1 MLFPSSRHGTFL
13 LMCMALVAT
22 LTVLAF
28 AFLRTVQQIHTSGDS
43 NTRNLLAREAA
54 LEGFQH
60 AAENLMRAYVSD
72 DNNPVGPGFTRME
85 TQGFAPFLSF
95 NGAYIAGG
103 QGAMGATT
111 AYLDFDDVAPEH
123 HLYDPMTVGWWCGY
137 DGGGMAWRN
146 SATNNDGR
154 GRYYEPSFYDLL
166 LTNSATAP
174 TVPVPF
180 SKFNL
185 GFTPDRSDGLF
196 LDAHFVRIPSSTPV
210 LQARQLARFRQRYA
224 VDIMDLDGQFLANGD
239 PGLDYTHIVSTDP
252 NDPDTSTPTS
262 PGSILKNDPVARRVI
277 ADMEAVPQVEWFMT
291 GGDMG
296 SASPL
301 RMQHVYQGR
310 GWTSN
315 FDWDPTTHTPQTF
328 PLMWRAQ
335 NTPIFFLSGAWPGST
350 QMTVD
355 GYSVTAYNWGRPNPP
370 PEYAPYLFSAN
381 GGCVNQENGPLG
393 LKGGGEAWP
402 TNESYPEGGIIMN
415 HVQMG
420 PNYSFR
426 NLRMASYGG
435 EGNVTDYRNEGG
447 IGFNSGVEFT
457 PFGKNLIPTAL
468 QGSASYT
475 AGGTTITGT
484 NTIFSSQIKA
494 GDVVSVGDQVRVIAS
509 VSGNQSAS
517 VTTAFTDSGTNAAI
531 GLVSHYGSS
540 ANAPFNINILTA
552 EINLV
557 NGILAGYC
565 PAGVMKQLWI
575 DQNNRTGW
583 TNGLDPGLWADMSA
597 TAPFGVSDLTFIE
610 PGWQHFWHNHGDYFS
625 PGFNAAANPPA
636 DFPIYYN
643 PVEIRFTG
651 GSPATE
657 ASATACI
664 DASIDATD
672 GALASFTISEP
683 GSYSSTPAVA
693 VVQQFESNATWDLFV
708 PALSK
713 AFGPNYGNYTEA
725 SSTDAVGAVIDPD
738 FHEDY
743 QRPAD
748 PRMHIPWP
756 STAADISPEPDNSP
770 GPPYLPHPNADP
782 GFRSPANRYPGP
794 LAINGFDD
802 DDNPR
807 HDRLGR
813 FIMVSDQL
821 ETQDPYNLACWP
833 GGQFFRVF
841 GGGAMWSPPGAL
853 NLQYNGP
860 PASAPPAGFVFDVV
874 NNVGNSNQPTQ
885 YGIYPEQI
893 SGSWNQALSPHPDSF
908 YTEML
913 YAMANAIATTRAM
926 WAQYPQV
933 YSYWGTSG
941 LFYDPVN
948 NVWNGWQV
956 GTNNNRVENLH
967 DLDALF
973 LANLGIDINNP
984 GNPVV
989 YTGPVHFT
997 NGDAPRPGG
1006 WIGWYGSLQQPYLPP
1021 VNIAMLANMPVFHQT
1036 IRGLSAANDPLHLVG
1051 TTATGAQLTQTMEL
1065 MLNDFRLS
1073 VLGSNPGYQE
1083 TFQALDFNGD
1093 GKVCCSAFPSA
1104 YNPAASVPSLA
1115 VLANPADVYNYNPTD
1130 SRFATASATE
1140 AALHIDQVVAGT
1152 EPPFSPSGSATS
1164 TGGAVTLSSDANY
1177 IPFCISGNFGIN
1189 KSKFYRVIVRGSLW
1203 DNIHSQSMS
1212 EALLDSVLCIDP
1224 ADEAQEYGPTGTQH
1238 PARQYSNHVIY
1249 QRWWFDKY
1257 RALLSRSY

>member
-1 MLFPSSRHGTFL
+1 MTGPREFPMLFRSSRRGTFL

-54 LEGFQH
+54 LEGFHH
-60 AAENLMRAYVSD
+60 AAEDLMRAYVSD
-72 DNNPVGPGFTRME
+72 GGNPVGPGFSRME
-85 TQGFAPFLSF
+85 TQGIAPFLSI
-95 NGAYIAGG
+95 NQPYTAGL
-103 QGAMGATT
+103 QGAMGATS

-123 HLYDPMTVGWWCGY
+123 HMWDPMTTGWWCGY
-137 DGGGMAWRN
+137 DGAGDAWRS

-154 GRYYEPSFYDLL
+154 GRYYEPSFYDLA

-174 TVPVPF
+174 TVPVAF

-185 GFTPDRSDGLF
+185 GFTPDRADGLF

-239 PGLDYTHIVSTDP
+239 PALDYTHIVSTDP
-252 NDPDTSTPTS
+252 NDPDPQVST
-262 PGSILKNDPVARRVI
+262 ILQNDPVARRVI
-277 ADMEAVPQVEWFMT
+277 ATMEAVPQVAWFMI
-291 GGDMG
+291 GGEMG
-296 SASPL
+296 NSAPL
-301 RMQHVYQGR
+301 RIQHIYQGR
-310 GWTSN
+310 GWSSN

-328 PLMWRAQ
+328 PLMYRAP
-335 NTPIFFLSGAWPGST
+335 NTPTFFFSGAWPGGEDL
-350 QMTVD
+350 TVD
-355 GYSVTAYNWGRPNPP
+355 GYQVWASGLGRPNPP
-370 PEYAPYLFSAN
+370 PEYAPYLFSATSS
-381 GGCVNQENGPLG
+381 CVNQEGGPFG
-393 LKGGGEAWP
+393 RKEGGEVWP
-402 TNESYPEGGIIMN
+402 MNESYPEGSIIMN

-426 NLRMASYGG
+426 NLRMATYGG
-435 EGNVTDYRNEGG
+435 EGNVGDFPYETG
-447 IGFNSGVEFT
+447 IGFHSGVAFT
-457 PFGKNLIPTAL
+457 PFGKNMIPTAL
-468 QGSASYT
+468 QGSASY
-475 AGGTTITGT
+475 AIGGTAITGT

-494 GDVVSVGDQVRVIAS
+494 GDVVSVGDQVRIIAS
-509 VSGNQSAS
+509 VSGNLSAS
-517 VTTAFTDSGTNAAI
+517 VTTAFTDSGSNAAI

-540 ANAPFNINILTA
+540 AYTPFNINILTA
-552 EINLV
+552 EVNMV
-557 NGILAGYC
+557 NGILGGYC

-575 DQNNRTGW
+575 DNNLRA
-583 TNGLDPGLWADMSA
+583 DPGLFAIMSSS
-597 TAPFGVSDLTFIE
+597 TAPMSVTSFTLTNPNSPYE
-610 PGWQHFWHNHGDYFS
+610 THNGGDYFC
-625 PGFNAAANPPA
+625 PGFNASATA
-636 DFPIYYN
+636 DFPVYYN
-643 PVEIRFTG
+643 PLELRFTG
-651 GSPATE
+651 GGPATE

-672 GALASFTISEP
+672 GSLASFTITDP

-693 VVQQFESNATWDLFV
+693 LVQQFESNATWDLFV

-713 AFGPNYGNYTEA
+713 AFGPGYGNYTQA
-725 SSTDAVGAVIDPD
+725 SSTYGGTEVISPD
-738 FHEDY
+738 FHIDY
-743 QRPAD
+743 QRPGD

-770 GPPYLPHPNADP
+770 GPPYLPHPIADW
-782 GFRSPANRYPGP
+782 GYRSPANRYPGP

-813 FIMVSDQL
+813 FILVSDQL
-821 ETQDPYNLACWP
+821 ETQDPYDLACWP
-833 GGQFFRVF
+833 GAEFFRVF
-841 GGGAMWSPPGAL
+841 GGSAMWSPPGKL

-860 PASAPPAGFVFDVV
+860 AASAPPAGFVFDTVT
-874 NNVGNSNQPTQ
+874 NVGTANQPTQ
-885 YGIYPEQI
+885 WGIFPEQI
-893 SGSWNQALSPHPDSF
+893 AGNWNQALSPHPDSF

-926 WAQYPQV
+926 WAQYPSV
-933 YSYWGTSG
+933 YAWAGTQG
-941 LFYDPVN
+941 IFLDPVTN
-948 NVWNGWQV
+948 NWVGWQV

-989 YTGPVHFT
+989 YTGAIHFT
-997 NGDAPRPGG
+997 NGDAPRSGG
-1006 WIGWYGSLQQPYLPP
+1006 WIGWYGGLEQHYLPS

-1036 IRGLSAANDPLHLVG
+1036 IKGLSAANDPMHLVG

-1093 GKVCCSAFPSA
+1093 GKVACSAFPSA
-1104 YNPAASVPSLA
+1104 YSPSA
-1115 VLANPADVYNYNPTD
+1115 TDPVLANPADVFAYNPTD
-1130 SRFATASATE
+1130 SRSATASATE
-1140 AALHIDQVVAGT
+1140 AALHIDQVVTAS

-1177 IPFCISGNFGIN
+1177 IPFCISGNFNIN
-1189 KSKFYRVIVRGSLW
+1189 KSKFYRIIVRGSLW

-1224 ADEAQEYGPTGTQH
+1224 ADEAQEYGPSGTQH

-1257 RALLSRSY
+1257 RGLMSRNY